1 MSNQVKP
8 PAWFWIVSVIALL
21 WNAMGVMAYLMRA
34 YMTDEAIAALPQEQQ
49 VYLQNQPAWY
59 MGVFALA
66 VFGGTLG
73 SLLML
78 LRKALAYW
86 VFVVSLVCVAAQWSY
101 DIFMV
106 ENSPAFDSSGIA
118 MAILIPVFSV
128 ALVFISRA
136 AKTKGWIN

>member
-8 PAWFWIVSVIALL
+8 PVWFWIVSVLALL

-49 VYLQNQPAWY
+49 AYLQNQPAWY

-78 LRKALAYW
+78 LRKAWAYW

-118 MAILIPVFSV
+118 MAIMIPVFSV
-128 ALVFISRA
+128 ALVFISHT
-136 AKTKGWIN
+136 AKAKGWIS

>member
-128 ALVFISRA
+128 ALVFISRSA
-136 AKTKGWIN
+136 RAKGWII